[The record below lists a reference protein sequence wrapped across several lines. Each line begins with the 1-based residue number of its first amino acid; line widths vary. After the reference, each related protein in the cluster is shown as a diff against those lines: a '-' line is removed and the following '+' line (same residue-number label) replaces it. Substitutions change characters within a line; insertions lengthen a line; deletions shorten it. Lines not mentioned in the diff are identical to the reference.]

1 MPEPVRMSLLP
12 LLLAL
17 AIMFGLSI
25 YPHLL
30 IHGNGRADHLA
41 ALLLL
46 WAMSAGF
53 VRGVGFVPRFWL
65 WRLLFSAPASFLALA
80 GAIFFLPFRY

>member
-1 MPEPVRMSLLP
+1 MPEPVRISLLP

-17 AIMFGLSI
+17 AIMFGLGI
-25 YPHLL
+25 YPHLV
-30 IHGNGRADHLA
+30 INSNGQADHLVA
-41 ALLLL
+41 SLLL

-53 VRGVGFVPRFWL
+53 VRGVGFMPKFWL

-80 GAIFFLPFRY
+80 GALFFLPYYH